1 MPSKTSEKI
10 MELVQQLEADEIKF
24 ESGNQSAGTRVRKT
38 LQQIK
43 KVCQEGRKEV
53 QNAKNSEAA

>member
-1 MPSKTSEKI
+1 MPKLADKI
-10 MELVQQLEADEIKF
+10 ASLTETLAADEEKF
-24 ESGNQSAGTRVRKT
+24 LNGNQSAGTRVRKT

-53 QNAKNSEAA
+53 QAAKNADPA